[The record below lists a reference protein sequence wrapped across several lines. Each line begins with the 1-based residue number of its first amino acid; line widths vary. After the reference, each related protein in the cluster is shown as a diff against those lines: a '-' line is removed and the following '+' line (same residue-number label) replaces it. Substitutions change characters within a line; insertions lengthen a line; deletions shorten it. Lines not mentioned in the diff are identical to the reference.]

1 MKERI
6 DGILSKLGLEEKAA
20 LCSGRDMWTTKEFEA
35 LGIPSV
41 MMTDGPHGLR
51 KQRTDSDHLGLFE
64 SVPATCF
71 PSGAGL
77 ASSWDT
83 ALIRKVGE
91 ALGKEARAEQIALL
105 LGPAVNI
112 KRSPLCGRNFEYFSE
127 DPLLSSD
134 MAKAYIDG
142 VQSQGV
148 GTSIKHFA
156 ANNQEKRRVSL
167 DTIVDERSLREIYLA
182 SFESAIKDGKPWSVM
197 SAYNKINGS
206 YCSDNSY
213 LLNDILRDEWGFEGF
228 VVSDW
233 GAEDN
238 RIQGIKAGMDLEMP
252 GNGGMND
259 AKIVEAVKKGLLDEK
274 ALDRVVRR
282 LIEFALKA
290 QEVQNGASVRYDTK
304 EHDKLARSVAAECM
318 VLLKNDDAVLP
329 IAKECVVALVGEL
342 AEKPRFQG
350 GGSSHINPTYLH
362 NVREEMSLLGTV
374 SYAQGYELESDEEN
388 ETLVREALDLAK
400 RSEVVVVC
408 AGLPDRYESEGYDRK
423 HISIPA
429 NQVKLIETIAAYHS
443 NVVVV
448 LSNGSVVD
456 MPWIDS
462 VAAVLEGYLG
472 GQAGAG
478 AVADLLYGNANP
490 SAKLAET
497 FPHKLEDTPAYL
509 FSSEGNSVRYNEG
522 IFVGY
527 RYYDT
532 KQLEPLFPFGHGL
545 SYTSF
550 EYSNIR
556 VGKEKISDRDSVEVR
571 VTVKNTGSRAGKEI
585 VQLYVRDVV
594 STVNRPEKELKGF
607 AKLSLA
613 PGEASDVVFTLD
625 KRAFAY
631 YNQELGDWHV
641 ESGDF
646 AILVGPSSKIT
657 PLRANVHVQSTV
669 TLKVRYTLNSPISD
683 VMQHP
688 VAAKELAPAVENM
701 MAMFSSTNLFAAD
714 AAQEMGESLTLKML
728 MIFGGITPGDVENLL
743 AAMNA

>member
-182 SFESAIKDGKPWSVM
+182 SFETAIKDGKPWSVM

-206 YCSDNSY
+206 YCSDNRY

-238 RIQGIKAGMDLEMP
+238 RVEGIKAGMDLEMP

-259 AKIVEAVKKGLLDEK
+259 AK
-274 ALDRVVRR
+274 
-282 LIEFALKA
+282 
-290 QEVQNGASVRYDTK
+290 
-304 EHDKLARSVAAECM
+304 
-318 VLLKNDDAVLP
+318 
-329 IAKECVVALVGEL
+329 
-342 AEKPRFQG
+342 
-350 GGSSHINPTYLH
+350 
-362 NVREEMSLLGTV
+362 
-374 SYAQGYELESDEEN
+374 
-388 ETLVREALDLAK
+388 
-400 RSEVVVVC
+400 
-408 AGLPDRYESEGYDRK
+408 
-423 HISIPA
+423 
-429 NQVKLIETIAAYHS
+429 
-443 NVVVV
+443 
-448 LSNGSVVD
+448 
-456 MPWIDS
+456 
-462 VAAVLEGYLG
+462 
-472 GQAGAG
+472 
-478 AVADLLYGNANP
+478 
-490 SAKLAET
+490 
-497 FPHKLEDTPAYL
+497 
-509 FSSEGNSVRYNEG
+509 
-522 IFVGY
+522 
-527 RYYDT
+527 
-532 KQLEPLFPFGHGL
+532 
-545 SYTSF
+545 
-550 EYSNIR
+550 
-556 VGKEKISDRDSVEVR
+556 
-571 VTVKNTGSRAGKEI
+571 
-585 VQLYVRDVV
+585 
-594 STVNRPEKELKGF
+594 
-607 AKLSLA
+607 
-613 PGEASDVVFTLD
+613 
-625 KRAFAY
+625 
-631 YNQELGDWHV
+631 
-641 ESGDF
+641 
-646 AILVGPSSKIT
+646 
-657 PLRANVHVQSTV
+657 
-669 TLKVRYTLNSPISD
+669 
-683 VMQHP
+683 
-688 VAAKELAPAVENM
+688 
-701 MAMFSSTNLFAAD
+701 
-714 AAQEMGESLTLKML
+714 
-728 MIFGGITPGDVENLL
+728 
-743 AAMNA
+743 